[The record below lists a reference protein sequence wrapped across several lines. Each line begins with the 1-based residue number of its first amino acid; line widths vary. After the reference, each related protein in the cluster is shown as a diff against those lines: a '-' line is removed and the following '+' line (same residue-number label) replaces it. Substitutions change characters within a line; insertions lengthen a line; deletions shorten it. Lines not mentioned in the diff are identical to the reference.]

1 MQYPQDLI
9 KMIKNGQNPQQLV
22 LNMLQDSAQN
32 NPMLSSLLEMAQ
44 NKDSNGLE
52 NFARNY
58 VKSQG
63 KDFDTEFK
71 AFKDTFG
78 L

>member
-9 KMIKNGQNPQQLV
+9 KMIKSGQNPQQLILNV
-22 LNMLQDSAQN
+22 LQESAQN
-32 NPMLSSLLEMAQ
+32 NPMLSSLLEMAE

-52 NFARNY
+52 TFARNY

-71 AFKDTFG
+71 AFRQQFG

>member
-22 LNMLQDSAQN
+22 LNMLQDSAQS

-44 NKDSNGLE
+44 NKDSSGLE
-52 NFARNY
+52 TFARNY

-71 AFKDTFG
+71 AFRDTFG

>member
-9 KMIKNGQNPQQLV
+9 KMIKSGQNPQQLV

-44 NKDSNGLE
+44 NKDSNRLE
-52 NFARNY
+52 TFARNY

-71 AFKDTFG
+71 AFRDTFG

>member
-9 KMIKNGQNPQQLV
+9 KMIKNGQNPQQLI

-32 NPMLSSLLEMAQ
+32 NPMLSSLLKMAQ
-44 NKDSNGLE
+44 NKDSSGLE
-52 NFARNY
+52 TFARNY

-71 AFKDTFG
+71 AFRDTFG

>member
-9 KMIKNGQNPQQLV
+9 KMIKSGQNPQQLV
-22 LNMLQDSAQN
+22 LSMLQDSAQN

-52 NFARNY
+52 TFARNY

-71 AFKDTFG
+71 AFRDTFG

>member
-9 KMIKNGQNPQQLV
+9 KMIKSGQNPQQLI
-22 LNMLQDSAQN
+22 LNMLQESAQN
-32 NPMLSSLLEMAQ
+32 NPMTSNLLEMAQ
-44 NKDSNGLE
+44 NQDSAGLE
-52 NFARNY
+52 KFARNY
-58 VKSQG
+58 VASQG

-71 AFKDTFG
+71 AFRQQFG

>member
-9 KMIKNGQNPQQLV
+9 KMIKSGQNPQQLI
-22 LNMLQDSAQN
+22 LNMLQESAQS
-32 NPMLSSLLEMAQ
+32 NPMTSNLLEMAQ
-44 NKDSNGLE
+44 NKDSAGLE
-52 NFARNY
+52 KFARNY
-58 VKSQG
+58 VASQG

-71 AFKDTFG
+71 AFKQMFG

>member
-9 KMIKNGQNPQQLV
+9 KMIKSGQNPQQLI
-22 LNMLQDSAQN
+22 LNVLQDSAQN

-52 NFARNY
+52 AFARNY

-71 AFKDTFG
+71 AFRDTFG

>member
-9 KMIKNGQNPQQLV
+9 KMIKNGQNPQQLI
-22 LNMLQDSAQN
+22 LNMLQESAQN
-32 NPMLSSLLEMAQ
+32 NPMTSNLLEMAQ
-44 NKDSNGLE
+44 NQDSAGLE
-52 NFARNY
+52 KFARNY
-58 VKSQG
+58 VASQG

-71 AFKDTFG
+71 AFRQQFG